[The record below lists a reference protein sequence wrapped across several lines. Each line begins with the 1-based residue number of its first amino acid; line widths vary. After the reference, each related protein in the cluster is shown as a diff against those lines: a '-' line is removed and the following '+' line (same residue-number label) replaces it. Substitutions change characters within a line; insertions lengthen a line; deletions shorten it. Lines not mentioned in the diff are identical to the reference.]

1 MPRKYLKNAS
11 IRDKLRHLHV
21 LIGVA
26 APLIRDIIESNEL
39 WQDSPKGCARLS
51 KAGSWAAKPFCDRR
65 RRAHSFRVPTRCGPH
80 TPPPPFKPTAP
91 TSPTLPPLPPS
102 IGGHHPPSIP
112 HNLFFIFFVFF
123 FLFLKCSL
131 LFVFPID
138 FCFFWRFFGLIR
150 AGFSQ
155 KIRCLIFCLFFWWGR
170 GITVSK
176 LDSYSRV
183 SPFWFF
189 LPFFKFSF
197 LLVLLLFFLIGGGGS
212 WLRILGI
219 FVCVL

>member
-21 LIGVA
+21 LIKVA

-51 KAGSWAAKPFCDRR
+51 KAGSWAAKPFCNRR

-80 TPPPPFKPTAP
+80 SPPPPLQTHRSHVADPPPAP
-91 TSPTLPPLPPS
+91 SLNRWTSSPFDSPPS
-102 IGGHHPPSIP
+102 LLH
-112 HNLFFIFFVFF
+112 LFRFF

-138 FCFFWRFFGLIR
+138 FCFFGGFLDWFELAFPRKFG
-150 AGFSQ
+150 
-155 KIRCLIFCLFFWWGR
+155 
-170 GITVSK
+170 V
-176 LDSYSRV
+176 
-183 SPFWFF
+183 
-189 LPFFKFSF
+189 
-197 LLVLLLFFLIGGGGS
+197 
-212 WLRILGI
+212 
-219 FVCVL
+219 

>member
-21 LIGVA
+21 LIRVA

-123 FLFLKCSL
+123 FLFWSARCCS
-131 LFVFPID
+131 
-138 FCFFWRFFGLIR
+138 FFLSISVFFG
-150 AGFSQ
+150 GF
-155 KIRCLIFCLFFWWGR
+155 
-170 GITVSK
+170 
-176 LDSYSRV
+176 LD
-183 SPFWFF
+183 WFELAF
-189 LPFFKFSF
+189 RRKFG
-197 LLVLLLFFLIGGGGS
+197 V
-212 WLRILGI
+212 
-219 FVCVL
+219 